1 MEAILEIVREDG
13 SVQVSQDGGIGFGL
27 SATGN
32 VTLVNDNQ
40 THPQPMVVAQVT
52 VQGVIPILAFKSTG
66 RVCIERVSV
75 SGSSFTFYLRA
86 QSSVPIG
93 LQWWAFDTSAAA
105 IKDASMAD
113 IEAALYDQFG
123 VKTFDF
129 TNSWMRVAGT
139 YDQGKHDGT
148 VPYGNFAMLES
159 TSNVTVPS
167 GRVYAIAQAHP
178 AYIFTT
184 YDVGGYSNSEQ
195 QPNIPIRDDDGGE
208 GPGMF
213 RWRQQRLQSYQ
224 ATGGYIGGNQ
234 IEVGLTKF
242 EDFYL
247 GWQPAN
253 SIPFC
258 QVYGQARHMVLD
270 VTNFVAAGTIDP
282 TTVVGNVNATT
293 REVTS
298 GGAETV
304 AQSITPA
311 VTLTASGGT
320 APYSYAWELVSGA
333 NVNPNGATWTNT
345 FSTVSSNQP
354 AGSTREAIYRCRVTD
369 ANGYVG
375 FSPDVTFR
383 HITTAFTNDWTPDAW
398 SIGTQNYV
406 VNENTV
412 WAGPVQQIVGLNQPI
427 TLRFQSYDPAGW
439 MDGFAV
445 HIYRDY
451 GAGWVHQGS
460 IDPRSGNPY
469 VDFAVNPGDSIHYA
483 VSGSTNSG
491 RQQFAFT
498 MVVFNLTTGGVQL
511 TNHRV
516 TTVVDNDNNYNVPDY
531 QPDFTALPVIQVS
544 TNDPDATWSTT
555 AYAVNQIT
563 GTNQPITIRFERY
576 NYSGNL
582 SALILD
588 CYTQAPGQGWVHQGA
603 IQAHEGG
610 LRYLDVAGVA
620 PGSLVAINPRAITY
634 NGVRSA
640 TVDFVIWSLSSNTQ
654 FATSNGNSFTVDAD
668 NNYNVGGGVTP
679 PDWDDLWVNSDN
691 VNGGSNFPNWNQG
704 TARAIAGL
712 GVGQTAT
719 LNLSGYASG
728 DALLAVGFIK
738 NGSFM
743 GEALVSNH
751 YATTADSSYANG
763 ITVQNGDTVAF
774 RVAVVGFAADQFT
787 TYTSAYKDMAVTV
800 TASAGGVIDTFTAT
814 GAYTDTYQG
823 GGGPWNPWEPGGPT
837 IQP

>member
-1 MEAILEIVREDG
+1 MEAILEILREDG
-13 SVQVSQDGGIGFGL
+13 TVQVSQDGGIGFGL

-52 VQGVIPILAFKSTG
+52 VQGVTPIMAFKANG

-75 SGSSFTFYLRA
+75 SGSSHTFYLRA
-86 QSSVPIG
+86 QLSVPIG
-93 LQWWAFDTSAAA
+93 LQYWIFDTSASA

-113 IEAALYDQFG
+113 VEAALYDQFG

-139 YDQGKHDGT
+139 YDQGKHDGS
-148 VPYGNFAMLES
+148 VPFGNFVNLAS
-159 TSNVTVPS
+159 TTTVTVPS
-167 GRVYAIAQAHP
+167 GRVYAIAPAHP

-184 YDVGGYSNSEQ
+184 FDVGGYSNAEN
-195 QPNIPIRDDDGGE
+195 PPDIPIRDPGEE
-208 GPGMF
+208 GPGGGNY
-213 RWRQQRLQSYQ
+213 RWRQQELQSYQ

-247 GWQPAN
+247 GWQPMN
-253 SIPFC
+253 STPFC

-270 VTNFVAAGTIDP
+270 VTNFVSAGQIDP

-293 REVTS
+293 RNVTT
-298 GGAETV
+298 GGAEVV

-311 VTLTASGGT
+311 VTVTPSGGT

-333 NVNPNGATWTNT
+333 AVTPNGATWQAS
-345 FSTVSSNQP
+345 FSTISTNQP
-354 AGSTREAIYRCRVTD
+354 AGTTREATYRCRITD

-375 FSPDVTFR
+375 FSPDVVFSHT
-383 HITTAFTNDWTPDAW
+383 TTAYTNDWTPDAW

-439 MDGFAV
+439 MDGFVV
-445 HIYRDY
+445 HLYRDY
-451 GAGWVHQGS
+451 GSGWVHQGS

-498 MVVFNLTTGGVQL
+498 MVAYNLTTGGVQL

-603 IQAHEGG
+603 IQAHEAGQK
-610 LRYLDVAGVA
+610 YLDVANVP

-634 NGVRSA
+634 SGARSA
-640 TVDFVIWSLSSNTQ
+640 TVDFTIWSLSSNTQ
-654 FATSNGNSFTVDAD
+654 FATSTGNSFTVDAD
-668 NNYNVGGGVTP
+668 NNYNVGGDVTPDPVNWANMSGNDQFSGSVLDVSNTQYLTGITEPITLRISGTQLYAYGSGASGGWTQASFYFYASTNENASSGMISFDQGFGGGVTEQSFDIVVP
-679 PDWDDLWVNSDN
+679 PNAAVYFIGGFNVSD
-691 VNGGSNFPNWNQG
+691 Q
-704 TARAIAGL
+704 L
-712 GVGQTAT
+712 GMA
-719 LNLSGYASG
+719 
-728 DALLAVGFIK
+728 
-738 NGSFM
+738 
-743 GEALVSNH
+743 
-751 YATTADSSYANG
+751 ANG
-763 ITVQNGDTVAF
+763 
-774 RVAVVGFAADQFT
+774 
-787 TYTSAYKDMAVTV
+787 
-800 TASAGGVIDTFTAT
+800 AGGGNFSVTNLNTGQVIDTFTVAFT
-814 GAYTDTYQG
+814 ASVQG
-823 GGGPWNPWEPGGPT
+823 SGDPGNP
-837 IQP
+837 